1 MTTITDFSIDEVKT
15 TQNGAK
21 VANIEAGD
29 GNALEYLAEEFLTIP
44 FEPSTFIESTS
55 SRKDLVINI
64 TEEMRKDLARLDA
77 MLIVYI
83 SEHSERL
90 LKKRLSLEQVRAAY
104 TPCVRTAKDYPP
116 SIKTKVELG
125 EGKYAVAC
133 WDECGESI
141 AIPCPWRDFVI
152 KPRIVVS
159 NLWMFSGKFGPVL
172 RTTDVL
178 LQPKPES
185 QKTERCSPFKPI

>member
-1 MTTITDFSIDEVKT
+1 MKA
-15 TQNGAK
+15 TQHGAK
-21 VANIEAGD
+21 VENIAGGD
-29 GNALEYLAEEFLTIP
+29 GNALEYLAEEFLATP

-64 TEEMRKDLARLDA
+64 TEGMRKDLARLDA

-83 SEHSERL
+83 PEHSERL

-104 TPCVRTAKDYPP
+104 TPRVRTAKDYPP

-133 WDECGESI
+133 WDDCGESI
-141 AIPCPWRDFVI
+141 AIPSPWRDFVI

-159 NLWMFSGKFGPVL
+159 NLWIFGGKFGPIL

-185 QKTERCSPFKPI
+185 QKAERCSPFKNRLRSE

>member
-1 MTTITDFSIDEVKT
+1 MTTITDFSIDDVKT
-15 TQNGAK
+15 AQHGAK
-21 VANIEAGD
+21 VANIKAGD
-29 GNALEYLAEEFLTIP
+29 GNALEYLAEEFLAIP

-125 EGKYAVAC
+125 EGKYAVAT
-133 WDECGESI
+133 WDEYGESI
-141 AIPCPWRDFVI
+141 APPH
-152 KPRIVVS
+152 S
-159 NLWMFSGKFGPVL
+159 
-172 RTTDVL
+172 
-178 LQPKPES
+178 
-185 QKTERCSPFKPI
+185 

>member
-1 MTTITDFSIDEVKT
+1 MTTITDFSIDDVKT
-15 TQNGAK
+15 TQNGVK
-21 VANIEAGD
+21 LANIKGGD
-29 GNALEYLAEEFLTIP
+29 GNALEYLPEDFLSIP
-44 FEPSTFIESTS
+44 FEPSTFIETTS

-64 TEEMRKDLARLDA
+64 TEDMRKELARIDA

-104 TPCVRTAKDYPP
+104 SPCVRTAKDYPS
-116 SIKTKVELG
+116 SIKTKVDLG

-133 WDECGESI
+133 WDEAGESI
-141 AIPCPWRDFVI
+141 ALPHSWREFVI

-159 NLWMFSGKFGPVL
+159 NLWMFGGKFGPLL
-172 RTTDVL
+172 RMTDAL

-185 QKTERCSPFKPI
+185 KEVERCSPFKTV